1 MNKLGAVIAF
11 TYRNKVKTK
20 SFRITTLLLA
30 VLLIVALNI
39 PYAIQLF
46 SSNDGEGTLKL
57 GIATGSY
64 NELAQQISEVA
75 VQAQKQQT
83 QAASATTSNTT
94 APTQIDWQAQPRSE
108 AELNRLIQNKELAGY
123 LLLKGA
129 GKDAF
134 PTVTLVSDND
144 ATSAQTL
151 LQSAAQIVKLRSVA
165 GGQLN
170 EQQLQELSSPV
181 TIVHQSPDQQGSG
194 GTDDNGRSYT
204 RENFILVYI
213 LMILFFISLTM
224 TGNMVA
230 SEITSEKSSRVMEIL
245 ITSVSPLT
253 QMFGKII
260 GIFLVGITQ
269 MGVYA
274 VVVIAHLFLPYYQ
287 DVLAQFNLHVS
298 NLSWHVAVLGFMFY
312 ILGYFLYSTLYAAVG
327 SIVSRTED
335 LGQAVS
341 ILTVL
346 TLAAFYIGIF
356 SISNPN
362 SLIIRIASYVPFFAP
377 TTALIRIGLGTIA
390 WWEVLVSTIILL
402 VSILVCGWIS
412 TKIYRTGVLM
422 YGKRPTWKE
431 LRRAMKAYK
440 I

>member
-46 SSNDGEGTLKL
+46 SGNDGEGALKL

-94 APTQIDWQAQPRSE
+94 APTQIDWQSQPRSE
-108 AELNRLIQNKELAGY
+108 AELNRLIQNKELDGY

-144 ATSAQTL
+144 AASAQTL
-151 LQSAAQIVKLRSVA
+151 LQSAAQTVKLRSVA

-390 WWEVLVSTIILL
+390 WWEVLVSTMILL

>member
-46 SSNDGEGTLKL
+46 SGNDEEGALKL

-108 AELNRLIQNKELAGY
+108 AELNRLIQSKELDGY

-144 ATSAQTL
+144 AASAQTL
-151 LQSAAQIVKLRSVA
+151 LQSAAQTVKLRSVA

>member
-46 SSNDGEGTLKL
+46 SGNDGEGALKL

-108 AELNRLIQNKELAGY
+108 AELNRLIQNKELDGY

>member
-46 SSNDGEGTLKL
+46 SGNDGEGTLKL

-108 AELNRLIQNKELAGY
+108 AELNRLIQNKELDGY

-134 PTVTLVSDND
+134 PTVTLVSNND

>member
-46 SSNDGEGTLKL
+46 SGNDEEGALKL

-94 APTQIDWQAQPRSE
+94 APTQIDWQSQPRSE
-108 AELNRLIQNKELAGY
+108 AELNRLIQNKELDGY

-151 LQSAAQIVKLRSVA
+151 LQSAAQTVKLRSVA

-170 EQQLQELSSPV
+170 EQKLQELSSPV

>member
-46 SSNDGEGTLKL
+46 SSNDEEGALKL

-64 NELAQQISEVA
+64 NELAQQVSEVA

-94 APTQIDWQAQPRSE
+94 APTQIDWQSQPRSE
-108 AELNRLIQNKELAGY
+108 AELNRLIQNKELDGY

-144 ATSAQTL
+144 AASAQTL
-151 LQSAAQIVKLRSVA
+151 LQSAAQTVKLRSVA

-390 WWEVLVSTIILL
+390 WWEVLVSTVILL

>member
-46 SSNDGEGTLKL
+46 SGNDEEGALKL

-108 AELNRLIQNKELAGY
+108 AELNRLIQNKELDGY

>member
-46 SSNDGEGTLKL
+46 SGNDEEGALKL

-108 AELNRLIQNKELAGY
+108 AELNRLIQNKELDGY

-390 WWEVLVSTIILL
+390 WWEVLVSTMILL

>member
-46 SSNDGEGTLKL
+46 SGNDGEGTLKL

-94 APTQIDWQAQPRSE
+94 APTQIDWQEQPRSE
-108 AELNRLIQNKELAGY
+108 AELNRLIQNKELDGY

>member
-46 SSNDGEGTLKL
+46 SGNDGEGALKL

-94 APTQIDWQAQPRSE
+94 APTQIDWQEQPRSE
-108 AELNRLIQNKELAGY
+108 AELNRLIQNKELDGY

>member
-46 SSNDGEGTLKL
+46 SGNDEEGALKL

-94 APTQIDWQAQPRSE
+94 APTQIDWQSQPRSE
-108 AELNRLIQNKELAGY
+108 AELNRLIQNKELDGY

-144 ATSAQTL
+144 AASAQTL
-151 LQSAAQIVKLRSVA
+151 LQSAAQTVKLRSVA